1 MPMRSEREIRTLL
14 EMAKDHARQGLV
26 AMDPAE
32 AGRYDVIVYLLR
44 WVLGEE

>member
-1 MPMRSEREIRTLL
+1 MIAGVR
-14 EMAKDHARQGLV
+14 

-44 WVLGEE
+44 WVLGEEGR